1 MRVIRSETFSVVAAQ
16 ELQTSLQFLH
26 RKHNDKLIIL
36 NLLKIIVDLFD
47 NRYELHQT
55 DVV

>member
-1 MRVIRSETFSVVAAQ
+1 MAAQ
-16 ELQTSLQFLH
+16 ELQTLLQFLH

-36 NLLKIIVDLFD
+36 NLSKIIVDLFD
-47 NRYELHQT
+47 NRYELYQT